1 MLVVA
6 GGGGSPSPRPSATEA
21 SATETSADAEKNE
34 YREMVR
40 ILLTF
45 CSRSA
50 HLCSLFCSFWL
61 TFGSTFAQVEA
72 MDVDDARE
80 VCIDEG
86 LEPPVGADIVQL
98 RQLLLVHFRVVSAPE

>member
-1 MLVVA
+1 
-6 GGGGSPSPRPSATEA
+6 
-21 SATETSADAEKNE
+21 
-34 YREMVR
+34 
-40 ILLTF
+40 
-45 CSRSA
+45 
-50 HLCSLFCSFWL
+50 
-61 TFGSTFAQVEA
+61 